1 MNLWGQ
7 VAIAGIFEHPARFAP
22 DKTSYQL
29 QAESARGALADAG
42 LTMRDVDGFCT
53 SGVGLIGIL
62 SLAQHLDLH
71 PRWLDSQAIGG
82 SSFVSHC
89 LHAAAAISAGLC
101 DVVLVTYGSQ
111 AASERFAIGTGGR
124 PSAAP
129 GPPHGGGM
137 GDPPDH
143 FELPFGPTI
152 VGSYALVAQ
161 RHMHEYGTTSEQ
173 LAEIAVTMRRH
184 AGLNP
189 QAKYRDPITVEDV
202 LASRVISSPLHLLD
216 CCIISDGGGAL
227 VLTAVE
233 RARDLAQPPVVILG
247 GAEAVQHHGIGRRD
261 LLDIA
266 ARQSAPLAFQRA
278 GITHADVDCA
288 MIYDSYT
295 ITVLATLEA
304 LGFCKPGEGGA
315 FCANGRIG
323 LGGAL
328 PVNTDGGGLSSNH
341 PGMRGMFL
349 VIEATRQLRR
359 ARGAAQ
365 VPDAEIACV
374 HGTGG
379 MLGQRHSG
387 VTMVLGRA

>member
-1 MNLWGQ
+1 M
-7 VAIAGIFEHPARFAP
+7 
-22 DKTSYQL
+22 
-29 QAESARGALADAG
+29 
-42 LTMRDVDGFCT
+42 DGFCT
-53 SGVGLIGIL
+53 SGVGPIGIL
-62 SLAQHLDLH
+62 SLAQHLDLR

-89 LHAAAAISAGLC
+89 LHAAAAIAGGLC
-101 DVVLVTYGSQ
+101 EVALVTYGST
-111 AASERFAIGTGGR
+111 AASERFAIGTGGGF
-124 PSAAP
+124 A
-129 GPPHGGGM
+129 M
-137 GDPPDH
+137 DPPDY
-143 FELPFGPTI
+143 FEAPFGPTI

-184 AGLNP
+184 AAGNP
-189 QAKYRDPITVEDV
+189 NAKYRDPITVEDV
-202 LASRVISSPLHLLD
+202 LASRIISSPLHLLD
-216 CCIISDGGGAL
+216 CCIISDGAGAL
-227 VLTAVE
+227 VLTSAE

-266 ARQSAPLAFQRA
+266 ARQSGPLALERA
-278 GITHADVDCA
+278 GIRHADVDCA

-304 LGFCKPGEGGA
+304 LGFCRPGEGGA
-315 FCANGRIG
+315 FCADGRIG

-328 PVNTDGGGLSSNH
+328 PINTDGGGLSSNH
-341 PGMRGMFL
+341 PGMRGIFL
-349 VIEATRQLRR
+349 VIEAAKQLRR
-359 ARGAAQ
+359 SRGAAQ
-365 VPDAEIACV
+365 VPDAEIALV

>member
-1 MNLWGQ
+1 
-7 VAIAGIFEHPARFAP
+7 VAGAYEHPTRFAP
-22 DKTSYQL
+22 DKTPFRL
-29 QAESARGALADAG
+29 HAESACGALEDAG
-42 LTMRDVDGFCT
+42 LTIRDVDGFFT
-53 SGVGLIGIL
+53 SGVGPIGLL
-62 SLAQHLDLH
+62 SLAGHLDLR
-71 PRWLDSQAIGG
+71 PRHVDSQSIGG

-89 LHAAAAISAGLC
+89 LHAAAAIGAGLC
-101 DVVLVTYGSQ
+101 EVALVTYGST
-111 AASERFAIGTGGR
+111 AASERFAIGTGGT
-124 PSAAP
+124 SVF
-129 GPPHGGGM
+129 
-137 GDPPDH
+137 DPPDS
-143 FELPFGPTI
+143 FEAPFGPTV

-173 LAEIAVTMRRH
+173 LAEIAVTARNH

-189 QAKYRDPITVEDV
+189 HARYRDPISVEDV
-202 LASRVISSPLHLLD
+202 LASRMISSPLHLLD
-216 CCIISDGGGAL
+216 CCMISDGGGAL
-227 VLTAVE
+227 VITSLE
-233 RARDLAQPPVVILG
+233 RARDLRRPPVVILG
-247 GAEAVQHHGIGRRD
+247 GAEALRHAEIGARD

-266 ARQSAPLAFQRA
+266 ARQSGPLAFERA
-278 GITHADVDCA
+278 GVRHDDIDMA

-341 PGMRGMFL
+341 PGMRGIFL
-349 VIEATRQLRR
+349 VIEATRQLRGECGPR
-359 ARGAAQ
+359 QVAGAEVAL
-365 VPDAEIACV
+365 V

-387 VTMVLGRA
+387 VTMILGRA

>member
-1 MNLWGQ
+1 MSAWGK
-7 VAIAGIFEHPARFAP
+7 VAIAGVHEHPTRFAP
-22 DKTSYQL
+22 DKTAYQL
-29 QAESARGALADAG
+29 HAESARGALADAG
-42 LTMRDVDGFCT
+42 LTIRDVDGFFT
-53 SGVGLIGIL
+53 SGVGPIGIL
-62 SLAQHLDLH
+62 SLAQHLDLR
-71 PRWLDSQAIGG
+71 PRHVDSQAIGG

-89 LHAAAAISAGLC
+89 LHAAAAIAGGLC
-101 DVVLVTYGSQ
+101 DVALVTYGST
-111 AASERFAIGTGGR
+111 AASERFAIGTGG
-124 PSAAP
+124 
-129 GPPHGGGM
+129 GGL

-143 FELPFGPTI
+143 FEVPFGPTI

-189 QAKYRDPITVEDV
+189 EAKYRDPITVEDV
-202 LASRVISSPLHLLD
+202 LASRIISSPLHLLD

-227 VLTAVE
+227 VLTSVE
-233 RARDLAQPPVVILG
+233 RARDLTKPPVVILG

-261 LLDIA
+261 LLEIA
-266 ARQSAPLAFQRA
+266 ACQSGPLAFQRA
-278 GITHADVDCA
+278 GITPGDVDCA
-288 MIYDSYT
+288 MVYDSYT

-315 FCANGRIG
+315 FCADGRIG

-328 PVNTDGGGLSSNH
+328 PINTDGGGLSSNH

-349 VIEATRQLRR
+349 VIEATRQLRHE
-359 ARGAAQ
+359 RGPAQ
-365 VPDAEIACV
+365 VPDAELACV

-387 VTMVLGRA
+387 VTMILGRA